1 VAESLAAFR
10 QASALDPLSPGFHL
24 GQAYALEALARSG
37 APDQMEAAWRE
48 AQRAVAL
55 APQDPNFHV
64 LYGFFALRNATFDV
78 AVSECERTVELQPFE
93 VSRYC
98 SLGEAYFAAGQ
109 YMLHEGRPEAREYL
123 LKTVG
128 VGERLATQAAKVF
141 AFAPAAGKE
150 GQPQALPA
158 SVPMVAL
165 WAGKAQAFLGDYPEA
180 ARLLG
185 EAHDSPL
192 CAAARE
198 TPESV
203 ARRKA
208 EAAFWLGLVQ
218 EKLGD
223 AEAARGYFDEARA
236 GNRATDALIQ
246 ELRAWLGRAGGGGA

>member
-1 VAESLAAFR
+1 
-10 QASALDPLSPGFHL
+10 
-24 GQAYALEALARSG
+24 
-37 APDQMEAAWRE
+37 M
-48 AQRAVAL
+48 
-55 APQDPNFHV
+55 
-64 LYGFFALRNATFDV
+64 
-78 AVSECERTVELQPFE
+78 ELQPFE

-98 SLGEAYFAAGQ
+98 SLGEPYFTAGQ

-123 LKTVG
+123 LKALG
-128 VGERLATQAAKVF
+128 VAGRLAAQAEKVSS
-141 AFAPAAGKE
+141 FAPVTNEE
-150 GQPQALPA
+150 GEARSWSMPA
-158 SVPMVAL
+158 SVPLVAL

-236 GNRATDALIQ
+236 GNPGTDALIQ
-246 ELRAWLGRAGGGGA
+246 ELRAWLGRAGGGGP